1 MRSGYI
7 FIMYRFCT
15 YTRGP
20 QYKYMMGYKASLNG
34 SFMESFMILN
44 NITFADMERRENDG
58 VSWDVRRVSSP

>member
-20 QYKYMMGYKASLNG
+20 QYKYMMGYKASLN
-34 SFMESFMILN
+34 ESFIKDFMTLN
-44 NITFADMERRENDG
+44 TITFADMAKRENDR